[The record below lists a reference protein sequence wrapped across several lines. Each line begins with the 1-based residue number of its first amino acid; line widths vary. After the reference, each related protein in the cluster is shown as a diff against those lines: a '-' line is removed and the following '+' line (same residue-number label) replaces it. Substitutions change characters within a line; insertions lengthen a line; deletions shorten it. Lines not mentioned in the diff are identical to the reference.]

1 MVFKDKL
8 KEKRVEAGLS
18 QVELAAKVGVSSRTI
33 QNYELGQRRPANIE
47 IVQKLAE
54 ALNTTTEVLLGSSG
68 MYVMD
73 AKEKGGAKSA
83 RDIEDLVGEVTG
95 LFAGGK
101 LNDDALDG
109 AVLAG
114 AQASGNG
121 VDGRDH
127 RRPADVDPRR
137 THAGRG
143 LRHRARRHDDR
154 GHPHRAPAQ

>member
-73 AKEKGGAKSA
+73 AKKKAEPSPPEILKIWSERSPVCSPEA
-83 RDIEDLVGEVTG
+83 
-95 LFAGGK
+95 
-101 LNDDALDG
+101 N
-109 AVLAG
+109 
-114 AQASGNG
+114 
-121 VDGRDH
+121 
-127 RRPADVDPRR
+127 
-137 THAGRG
+137 
-143 LRHRARRHDDR
+143 
-154 GHPHRAPAQ
+154 